1 MGEIM
6 EIGSGD
12 VARVNAADII
22 PVADSPVLL
31 RREIVEAYESALATV
46 PDAGGDG
53 FESILAALLL
63 ATDVMDLDAPW
74 RSAGFGE
81 LVNVPLVITGIRKM
95 PSDYPGGLP
104 WFLIADGAIVETGET
119 VSITTGAVSI
129 VAQLTKAHQLGG
141 FPLRVI
147 PRQAERPSKS
157 GYYPQHLEL
166 VR

>member
-1 MGEIM
+1 MATDQETAKGGE
-6 EIGSGD
+6 
-12 VARVNAADII
+12 VI

-31 RREIVEAYESALATV
+31 RHEVVEAYEARLATV

-63 ATDVMDLDAPW
+63 AKDVMDLDAPW

-95 PSDYPGGLP
+95 PSDFQGGLP

-119 VSITTGAVSI
+119 VAVTTGAVSI
-129 VAQLTKAHQLGG
+129 VAQLAQAHALGG

-147 PRQAERPSKS
+147 PRQSERPSKS
-157 GYYPQHLEL
+157 GFYPQHLEI

>member
-1 MGEIM
+1 MADTQDIEP
-6 EIGSGD
+6 GD
-12 VARVNAADII
+12 VARIQPGDVI
-22 PVADSPVLL
+22 PVADSPVAL
-31 RREIVEAYESALATV
+31 RKEIIAAYEARLDTV

-63 ATDVMDLDAPW
+63 ATDVRDLDAPW

-81 LVNVPLVITGIRKM
+81 LVNVPLILTGIRKM

-129 VAQLTKAHQLGG
+129 VAQLAQAHALDG
-141 FPLRVI
+141 FPLKVI
-147 PRQAERPSKS
+147 PRQADRPSKS